1 MRNNYLIFSMVLLL
15 LVGGMAGYII
25 STGLNGGTHTVSVVP
40 ITLKNVTTNT
50 TTTPKV
56 VPTEQPTAT
65 PVYVATPTPTTPT
78 AAPLNVPNPG
88 YFDQGIRYG
97 INAVP
102 PGVTNST

>member
-1 MRNNYLIFSMVLLL
+1 MVLLL

-25 STGLNGGTHTVSVVP
+25 STSLNGGTHTVSVAP

-50 TTTPKV
+50 TTTTNATRKVTPKV